1 MKHNWE
7 YSRLGDICSF
17 ERGVTYSKEDELD
30 TLSSIVVLRS
40 NNIDLETYS
49 LNFLD
54 LKYLKDD
61 FQIKNN
67 KKLKAN
73 SILICMSNGSLAH
86 LGKTAFVE
94 NDYDM
99 AFGGFMGLIIP
110 NCQNPKYISYIFR
123 SSLYYK
129 FLNSL
134 NRGANIRNLQF
145 SKLSNLYVPVPP
157 MAVQQQI
164 VAELDKINEVI
175 ADCRKLL
182 RKLDSLANSLFYD
195 YFGDPVTN
203 SKGWNILPLKNLST
217 LITNGTTPKGGQA
230 VYVDSGITFFR
241 SQNVWRNHIIY
252 DDIVYLDESTNAS
265 MKGSMLKH
273 NDILITKT
281 GRINTK
287 NSSLGRSAL
296 FTGEDDTA
304 NINGHVYLVR
314 LDGSI
319 EPRFVLSILLT
330 DSYRDLIR
338 KVCVGAIDKR
348 QLNLTHI
355 QQFPIIL
362 PSLELQRKYVR
373 SIETIEKQKAAVEET
388 IQKMQTLLD
397 SRMDY
402 WFN

>member
-1 MKHNWE
+1 MKHNWTQKC
-7 YSRLGDICSF
+7 LGDLCQMKSGSF
-17 ERGVTYSKEDELD
+17 ISADELD
-30 TLSSIVVLRS
+30 DSF
-40 NNIDLETYS
+40 E
-49 LNFLD
+49 FP
-54 LKYLKDD
+54 
-61 FQIKNN
+61 
-67 KKLKAN
+67 
-73 SILICMSNGSLAH
+73 C
-86 LGKTAFVE
+86 
-94 NDYDM
+94 
-99 AFGGFMGLIIP
+99 FGGNGIRGRIQKYSHDGDFIIIGRVGALCGNVNQFNGKFYATEHAIVASP
-110 NCQNPKYISYIFR
+110 LTSFISKW
-123 SSLYYK
+123 LYYV
-129 FLNSL
+129 
-134 NRGANIRNLQF
+134 
-145 SKLSNLYVPVPP
+145 LSNADLHRYAKGAAQPVISVGTLKTIEIYVPPIS
-157 MAVQQQI
+157 VQQQI
-164 VAELDKINEVI
+164 VAELDKINGVI
-175 ADCRKLL
+175 ADCRELL
-182 RKLDSLANSLFYD
+182 LKLDTLAKSLFYD

-203 SKGWNILPLKNLST
+203 PKGWHTLPLKKLST

-241 SQNVWRNHIIY
+241 SQNVWRNRIIY
-252 DDIVYLDESTNAS
+252 DDIVYLDESTNAA

-281 GRINTK
+281 GRINTE

-330 DSYRDLIR
+330 ESYRDLIR

-362 PSLELQRKYVR
+362 PPLEIQKNYVK
-373 SIETIEKQKAAVEET
+373 SIEAIEKQKATVEET
-388 IQKMQTLLD
+388 IKKMQTLLD